1 MYEDPAGLR
10 TPEVRRKRNSRSVR
24 RTVHAGLDASPS
36 AVKTFLLL
44 PREFEAVP
52 QRPSKIIKAQGIDP
66 AFAGAAEIE
75 AEVTR
80 LLESQ
85 RPANSPAEL
94 WPRPQQAPFAVVRNT
109 RAERFRLPRP
119 LKSELIDRFCAEPE
133 ELPQVAPRTLI
144 VVAHQDDES
153 IGAGARLC
161 QLTNAHIVHV
171 TDGAPRDPAVAR
183 RYGYSTREEYAE
195 ARRAELLKALA
206 VAGVPRSQLI
216 ELGFVDGEASLRLV
230 ELCLR
235 LIDVMDVLMP
245 EVVITHPYEGGHT
258 DHDATAFAVHL
269 ACGIL
274 RREGK
279 RPPAVLE
286 LTSYFNLN
294 GQKVV
299 QDFLPHDRADRGR
312 RIILLNEQ
320 EQQLKRRMFA
330 CFSSQQGVLQ
340 HFNLGFEKFRPAPRY
355 VFTQPPHAGPLN
367 YERYGNPRRGAFWR
381 KQAEQALRA
390 LRLRK
395 R

>member
-1 MYEDPAGLR
+1 MVKDPAGLR
-10 TPEVRRKRNSRSVR
+10 SLEVTRRRSGRSIR
-24 RTVHAGLDASPS
+24 RVAYAGMDTSTG
-36 AVKTFLLL
+36 AVKTFVMS
-44 PREFEAVP
+44 PRSFAVVP
-52 QRPSKIIKAQGIDP
+52 RSQSKI
-66 AFAGAAEIE
+66 IE
-75 AEVTR
+75 AEVR
-80 LLESQ
+80 HLRAAGQ
-85 RPANSPAEL
+85 GV
-94 WPRPQQAPFAVVRNT
+94 PRQAPFAVVRNT

-119 LKSELIDRFCAEPE
+119 LKRELIDRFCAEPQD
-133 ELPQVAPRTLI
+133 LAQDAPRTMI

-161 QLTNAHIVHV
+161 HLTDAHIVHV
-171 TDGAPRDPAVAR
+171 TDGAPRDPQVAR
-183 RYGYSTREEYAE
+183 RFGYRSRDEYAE
-195 ARRAELLKALA
+195 ARRNELLNALA
-206 VAGVPRSQLI
+206 VAGVPSDRLI

-230 ELCLR
+230 ELCLK
-235 LIDVMDVLMP
+235 LIDLMDMLQP

-286 LTSYFNLN
+286 LTSYFNVT

-299 QDFLPHDRADRGR
+299 QDFLPHERADRGQ
-312 RIILLNEQ
+312 RIVLLSQEEQ
-320 EQQLKRRMFA
+320 EIKRQMFA
-330 CFSSQQGVLQ
+330 CFASQQNVLN
-340 HFNLGFEKFRPAPRY
+340 HFSTSFEKFRPAPRY
-355 VFTQPPHAGPLN
+355 IFTQPPHAGTLN

-381 KQAEQALRA
+381 KQAEHALRS